1 MFFIYKNRKNI
12 RQHAVFV
19 AFFEHTAQKT
29 ILGDKKRK
37 KEQPRERVAP
47 NKVYRTAKSHGDIR
61 QESYP

>member
-29 ILGDKKRK
+29 ILGDKKNKKRATPRK
-37 KEQPRERVAP
+37 SCPE
-47 NKVYRTAKSHGDIR
+47 
-61 QESYP
+61 